1 MDSKV
6 QHDQV
11 TDNQAKSR
19 FEVGVGDHVASL
31 EYFQRGSTIG
41 LIYLFVPEQLQ
52 YKGLE
57 EILTKYA
64 LAYARVNHLQ
74 VAPVSPYTAE
84 YVRERREYDD
94 VLAPQRTWARFLPM
108 SARW

>member
-1 MDSKV
+1 MDVKV

-11 TDNQAKSR
+11 TDNRAKSR
-19 FEVGVGDHVASL
+19 FEVRVGDNVAFL
-31 EYFQRGSTIG
+31 EYSQRGSMFG
-41 LIYLFVPEQLQ
+41 LTYLFVPEHLQ

-64 LAYARVNHLQ
+64 LDYARINHLQ
-74 VAPVSPYTAE
+74 VAPVSSYTAE

>member
-1 MDSKV
+1 MDVNV

-11 TDNQAKSR
+11 TDNRAKSR
-19 FEVGVGDHVASL
+19 FEVGVGGNVAFL
-31 EYFQRGSTIG
+31 EYARRGSIIG
-41 LIYLFVPEQLQ
+41 LIYLYVAEPLQ
-52 YKGLE
+52 YEGLE
-57 EILTKYA
+57 ELLTKYA
-64 LAYARVNHLQ
+64 LDFARSNHLQ

-94 VLAPQRTWARFLPM
+94 ILAPEHAWARFLPM